1 MIHGMR
7 LSREVGA
14 QPSPWMDCAVVY
26 GTFLGAFSGAIWVFR
41 HLPHSQATAIGFE
54 LIPYLVIFGVVTWRR
69 SRGRPR
75 FPIGSPRFLFGR
87 ASILWILAA
96 GIATYTAYRHGA
108 FGQHSIAWRVDTFIN
123 DPIEAPLAEE
133 FGFRGAILTALNMT
147 SLGKRSFL
155 GFRLGTLVSAV
166 AFGAYHLV
174 SLLAGM
180 PMKEAPMFVASALGA
195 GIVFGYLYQRTQNLW
210 YGIFIHALGNF
221 SQVLP

>member
-1 MIHGMR
+1 
-7 LSREVGA
+7 
-14 QPSPWMDCAVVY
+14 
-26 GTFLGAFSGAIWVFR
+26 
-41 HLPHSQATAIGFE
+41 
-54 LIPYLVIFGVVTWRR
+54 
-69 SRGRPR
+69 
-75 FPIGSPRFLFGR
+75 LFGR

-108 FGQHSIAWRVDTFIN
+108 FGPHSIAWRVDTFIN

-147 SLGKRSFL
+147 SLGKRSFF

-180 PMKEAPMFVASALGA
+180 PITEAPLFVASALGA
-195 GIVFGYLYQRTQNLW
+195 GLVFGYLYQRTQNLW
-210 YGIFIHALGNF
+210 YGIFIHALGNY

>member
-1 MIHGMR
+1 MFRVPRALH
-7 LSREVGA
+7 
-14 QPSPWMDCAVVY
+14 CARPY
-26 GTFLGAFSGAIWVFR
+26 
-41 HLPHSQATAIGFE
+41 
-54 LIPYLVIFGVVTWRR
+54 PYLVILAIVTWRR
-69 SRGRPR
+69 SRGHPF
-75 FPIGSPRFLFGR
+75 FPIGSPGFVFGQ
-87 ASILWILAA
+87 APILWILAA

-108 FGQHSIAWRVDTFIN
+108 FGPHSIAWRVDTFIN

-210 YGIFIHALGNF
+210 YGIFIHALGNY

>member
-1 MIHGMR
+1 MIHGKP

-14 QPSPWMDCAVVY
+14 RPSPWKDCAVVY
-26 GTFLGAFSGAIWVFR
+26 GAFLGTFSLAIWILR
-41 HLPHSQATAIGFE
+41 HLPRTQTTVIGFE
-54 LIPYLVIFGVVTWRR
+54 LIPYPVIFAIVIWRR
-69 SRGRPR
+69 SRGHPF
-75 FPIGSPRFLFGR
+75 FPIGSPGFLWGR
-87 ASILWILAA
+87 AGILWILAA

-108 FGQHSIAWRVDTFIN
+108 FGPHSMAWRVDSFIN
-123 DPIEAPLAEE
+123 DPIEAPLTEE
-133 FGFRGAILTALNMT
+133 FGFRGVILTSLNMT

-174 SLLAGM
+174 ALLAGM
-180 PMKEAPMFVASALGA
+180 PLKEAPLFVASALGA

-210 YGIFIHALGNF
+210 YGIFIHALGNY